1 VKGFKPG
8 KCVKRL
14 IKIKSSDRAISD
26 ADWVLTISGSGV
38 TMKRFGDHAEGT
50 MSLSWRSIISH
61 ALIHRA
67 GWRPAIVEKGTK

>member
-26 ADWVLTISGSGV
+26 AEWVLTISASGV
-38 TMKRFGDHAEGT
+38 TMKRFGEHSHGQT
-50 MSLSWRSIISH
+50 HLSWRSIIGHS
-61 ALIHRA
+61 LIHNA
-67 GWRPAIVEKGTK
+67 GWKDGNAKS